1 MNAPFWAGFSEPAPD
16 ETKLTHYL
24 ADLSLH
30 FVK

>member
-1 MNAPFWAGFSEPAPD
+1 MGESQRANSLQLLSQ
-16 ETKLTHYL
+16 TKLTHYL